1 MALTSVLIPPVA
13 VAQRLWGTWLFRAA
27 PAEPPLAV
35 LLDRDD
41 TLIEDGPYLNDPAG
55 VVPMPTA
62 QRALG
67 RLRKHGLLLAVV
79 TNQSGVAKGLI
90 SPEQLDAV
98 NLRVDELLGPFDCWQ
113 VCVHDGGC
121 SCRKPAPGMVFA
133 AADALSVDTR
143 HCVMIGDTGGD
154 VAAAHAA
161 NAAAILVPTDS
172 TLPGEITAAHANA
185 QVAASLDDAV
195 SLVLKGFR

>member
-1 MALTSVLIPPVA
+1 
-13 VAQRLWGTWLFRAA
+13 
-27 PAEPPLAV
+27 
-35 LLDRDD
+35 
-41 TLIEDGPYLNDPAG
+41 
-55 VVPMPTA
+55 
-62 QRALG
+62 
-67 RLRKHGLLLAVV
+67 
-79 TNQSGVAKGLI
+79 
-90 SPEQLDAV
+90 
-98 NLRVDELLGPFDCWQ
+98 
-113 VCVHDGGC
+113 
-121 SCRKPAPGMVFA
+121 
-133 AADALSVDTR
+133 LSVDTR

>member
-1 MALTSVLIPPVA
+1 
-13 VAQRLWGTWLFRAA
+13 
-27 PAEPPLAV
+27 V

-98 NLRVDELLGPFDCWQ
+98 NLRVEELLGPFDCWQ
-113 VCVHDGGC
+113 VCVHEGGC
-121 SCRKPAPGMVFA
+121 PCRKPAPGMVIA
-133 AADALSVDTR
+133 AAHALGVDTR
-143 HCVMIGDTGGD
+143 RCVLIGDTGGD

-161 NAAAILVPTDS
+161 KAAAILVPTGR
-172 TLPGEITAAHANA
+172 TRPVEISAAHANA
-185 QVAASLDDAV
+185 QVAGSLDDAV